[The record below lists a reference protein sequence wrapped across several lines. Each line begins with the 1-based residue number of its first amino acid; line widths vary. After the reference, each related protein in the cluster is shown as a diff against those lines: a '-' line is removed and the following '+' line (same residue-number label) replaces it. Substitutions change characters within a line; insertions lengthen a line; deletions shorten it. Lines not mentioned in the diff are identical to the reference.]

1 MTIRHIRVFLA
12 VYRTLSMTRAAE
24 ELHMVQPAVTRSI
37 QELER
42 YYGVKLFERLG
53 RRLYATDCAR
63 ELYGYASHIDDT
75 FGEMEKRLLNRD
87 ASGVLRVGA
96 TRTIGNCDLARIV
109 SRFQAENPGL
119 RVRVRIDNGAE
130 LERAL
135 LSDELD
141 MALMEGAQAA
151 PELAAQPYGGDRL
164 TLIAPPDCALGDSV
178 SLEEVLKYPLLMREE
193 GSASRAV
200 AERVLEAHGLAVEPA
215 WESASTQALRAHM
228 RNRGRGAQAHI
239 QHSASSPQVHNAR
252 RAEVHGAVPRARG
265 RLNRR
270 APEGPGDRRRAG
282 RGRMAAGEGRVPA
295 ELKPYTAARATGTG
309 NRPVAPAPNLSA
321 CQNLFGRP
329 RYMDEPFKQYL

>member
-135 LSDELD
+135 LGDELD

-178 SLEEVLKYPLLMREE
+178 RLEEVLKYPLLMREE

-215 WESASTQALRAHM
+215 WESASTQALVHAVAAGLGVALLPDRLV
-228 RNRGRGAQAHI
+228 RGAAERGCVRI
-239 QHSASSPQVHNAR
+239 CAIEDAELKRTYSIVHHRHKYITPAAR
-252 RAEVHGAVPRARG
+252 RFME
-265 RLNRR
+265 LCR
-270 APEGPGDRRRAG
+270 APEDG
-282 RGRMAAGEGRVPA
+282 
-295 ELKPYTAARATGTG
+295 
-309 NRPVAPAPNLSA
+309 
-321 CQNLFGRP
+321 
-329 RYMDEPFKQYL
+329 